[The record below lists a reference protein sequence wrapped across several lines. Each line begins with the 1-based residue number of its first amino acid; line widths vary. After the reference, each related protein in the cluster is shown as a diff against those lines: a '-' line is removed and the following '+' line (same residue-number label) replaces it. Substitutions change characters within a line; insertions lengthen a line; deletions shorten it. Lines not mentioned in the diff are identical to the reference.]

1 MVLCFQ
7 VNFCSLLNL
16 ERFTLSVVLVAV
28 QVCDFRKLD
37 STGVSG
43 EGQKGHR
50 EILTAVLKYEKF
62 DWTSVLPLH
71 M

>member
-37 STGVSG
+37 STGV
-43 EGQKGHR
+43 GQKGHR
-50 EILTAVLKYEKF
+50 YTSVLKYEKF